1 MSKEWQQDLDKESIE
16 TEAKFD
22 IKERVD
28 LPEIGQSIK
37 VTFLSAPR
45 KISKEDTHLDRDMFV
60 ADVDDG
66 SQTTKQIICSKSIR
80 QHLSAMLERGDI
92 DQVPGSTVIIS
103 AHEIPEFK
111 TSEGEMVKNAKVY
124 HVNLV
129 SA

>member
-1 MSKEWQQDLDKESIE
+1 MPGID
-16 TEAKFD
+16 
-22 IKERVD
+22 
-28 LPEIGQSIK
+28 QSIK
-37 VTFLSAPR
+37 VTFLSVPR
-45 KISKEDTHLDRDMFV
+45 KINKEDTHLDRDMFV

-80 QHLSAMLERGDI
+80 QHLSAMLKRDDI

-124 HVNLV
+124 HVSLA
-129 SA
+129 ST